1 MKKLVLLVVSCI
13 SLCGLVNAQAVVETK
28 TSLNKVDVPA
38 LAMTMDYSKKIME
51 EAVNKHFKDNKLK
64 GKSSSGVMLYSKIT
78 YSEMCVKNTD
88 VYTKVD
94 GSSKTST
101 IYIMVQREN
110 GNFVVPGDEE
120 VACIKDFLNKLS
132 EEVVALDLKYQIE
145 EQKKVYEKSVKDYDK
160 LVSKKEDLQKQLK
173 DTEKAISEADANMKK
188 QKSILN
194 ELEAKSRK

>member
-1 MKKLVLLVVSCI
+1 
-13 SLCGLVNAQAVVETK
+13 
-28 TSLNKVDVPA
+28 
-38 LAMTMDYSKKIME
+38 
-51 EAVNKHFKDNKLK
+51 
-64 GKSSSGVMLYSKIT
+64 
-78 YSEMCVKNTD
+78 MCVKNSD

-173 DTEKAISEADANMKK
+173 DTENAISEADANMKK